1 MQPTTNDLNPITIQ
15 SPLAPRAIFKAY
27 DIRGIVGKTLTPK
40 IVEAIGHALGSEA
53 RQRGQVEICIGYDG
67 RLSGPEL
74 AAALSEGIRKAG
86 INVVNLGM
94 VATPMVYFAAFHLN
108 NNCGV
113 MVTGSHNPPDY
124 NGLKMV
130 LAGETLSNAS
140 IQSLRHRIEY
150 NLYAYGDGL
159 ERNYDI
165 APSYIAKIQADIKL
179 ARPMQVA
186 VDCGNGVAGAFAK
199 TLYNAIGCRV
209 DELFCEVDGNFP
221 NHHPDPSV
229 PENLADLTAA
239 LKTTRAEIGLAFD
252 GDGDRLG
259 VVTKDGNII
268 YPDRQLLLF
277 AEDVLSRNKGANII
291 FDVKSTRNLA
301 PWIQRLGGK
310 PIMWKTGHSLVKAKI
325 KETNAALAG
334 EMSGHVFFNDND
346 ANGKKRWYGFDDG
359 LYAGARLL
367 EILSYFA
374 NPSEILNALPDS
386 VSTPEQHI
394 NMQEGEPHALIAK
407 LQKTAKFA
415 DASEIITI
423 DGLRVE
429 YADGF
434 GLMRASNTTPVIV
447 LRFEADNEAALTRI
461 QAQFRDVIWAAAPQV
476 ALPF

>member
-1 MQPTTNDLNPITIQ
+1 MQPPKE
-15 SPLAPRAIFKAY
+15 IFKAY
-27 DIRGIVGKTLTPK
+27 DIRGIVGKTLTPN

-53 RQRGQVEICIGYDG
+53 KQRAQKEICIGYDG

-74 AAALSEGIRKAG
+74 AEALSQGIRKAG
-86 INVVNLGM
+86 VDVVNLGM
-94 VATPMVYFAAFHLN
+94 VATPMVYFAAYHLN

-130 LAGETLSNAS
+130 LAGETLSNES
-140 IQSLRHRIEY
+140 IQDLRNRIEQ
-150 NLYAYGDGL
+150 NNFAYGDGL
-159 ERNYDI
+159 ERHYDI
-165 APSYIAKIQADIKL
+165 ASDYIAKIKADINL
-179 ARPMQVA
+179 ARPLQVA

-199 TLYNAIGCRV
+199 QLYNAIGCHV
-209 DELFCEVDGNFP
+209 DELFCEVDGHFP

-229 PENLADLTAA
+229 PENLNDLIEA
-239 LKTTRAEIGLAFD
+239 LKTSRAEIGLAFD

-277 AEDVLSRNKGANII
+277 AEDVLKRNAGANII
-291 FDVKSTRNLA
+291 FDVKSTRNLS
-301 PWIQRLGGK
+301 PWIHKLGGN

-334 EMSGHVFFNDND
+334 EMSGHVFFNDAD
-346 ANGKKRWYGFDDG
+346 IHGKKRWYGFDDG
-359 LYAGARLL
+359 LYSGARLL
-367 EILSYFA
+367 EILSHFD
-374 NPSEILNALPDS
+374 NPSEALNSLPDS

-394 NMQEGEPHALIAK
+394 QMQEGEPHVLIAQ
-407 LQKTAKFA
+407 LQSQSNILAKFA
-415 DASEIITI
+415 GATEIITI

-434 GLMRASNTTPVIV
+434 GLMRPSNTTPVIV
-447 LRFEADNEAALTRI
+447 LRFEADNEQALKRI
-461 QAQFRDVIWAAAPQV
+461 QAQFREVIWNIAPHV

>member
-15 SPLAPRAIFKAY
+15 SPLAPRSIFKAY
-27 DIRGIVGKTLTPK
+27 DIRGIVGKTLTPE
-40 IVEAIGHALGSEA
+40 IVKSIGHALGSEA
-53 RQRGQVEICIGYDG
+53 RQRGQTEICIGYDG

-74 AAALSEGIRKAG
+74 AEALSQGIRKAG

-130 LAGETLSNAS
+130 LAGETLSNES
-140 IQSLRHRIEY
+140 IQRLRHRIEY
-150 NLYAYGDGL
+150 KMFTYGDGL
-159 ERNYDI
+159 ERSYDI
-165 APSYIAKIQADIKL
+165 APSYIAAIQADIKL
-179 ARPMQVA
+179 VRPMQVA

-209 DELFCEVDGNFP
+209 DELFCEVDGHFP

-259 VVTKDGNII
+259 VVTKDGKII

-291 FDVKSTRNLA
+291 FDVKSTRNLS
-301 PWIQRLGGK
+301 PWINKFGGI

-325 KETNAALAG
+325 KESNAALAG
-334 EMSGHVFFNDND
+334 EMSGHVFFNDKD
-346 ANGKKRWYGFDDG
+346 ASGKKRWYGFDDG

-367 EILSYFA
+367 EILSRFA
-374 NPSEILNALPDS
+374 NPSEVLNALPDS

-394 NMQEGEPHALIAK
+394 HMQEGEPHKLIAQ

-415 DASEIITI
+415 DATEIITI

-434 GLMRASNTTPVIV
+434 GLMRPSNTTPVIV

-461 QAQFRDVIWAAAPQV
+461 QAQFRDVIWDAAPHV